1 MVPINVPPALALPQ
15 VRAETTEQLK
25 FGVLK
30 VPKLWISV
38 KQEIRVQVTSYQG
51 IRKNE
56 PDVLIT

>member
-25 FGVLK
+25 FGV
-30 VPKLWISV
+30 PKLWLSV
-38 KQEIRVQVTSYQG
+38 KQEIRIQVTSYQG

>member
-1 MVPINVPPALALPQ
+1 LVPINVP
-15 VRAETTEQLK
+15 ETTKQLK

-30 VPKLWISV
+30 LWIPV
-38 KQEIRVQVTSYQG
+38 KQEIRMQVTSYQG